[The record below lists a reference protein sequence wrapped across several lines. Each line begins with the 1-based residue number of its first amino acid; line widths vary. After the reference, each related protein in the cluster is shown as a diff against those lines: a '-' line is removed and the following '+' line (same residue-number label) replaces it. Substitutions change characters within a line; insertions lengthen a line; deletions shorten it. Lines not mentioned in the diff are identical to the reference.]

1 MNINA
6 GVVGLSVDPKAST
19 LAGRLA
25 AARIVDDPKF
35 TALVRKR
42 NGLAVTLSILTMAVY
57 LAFIFLVAFD
67 KPLLATKVGGGT
79 TSLGI
84 VFGLVVIVL
93 AFVVTAIYVSAA
105 NGEYDTLTADLKRE
119 YDR

>member
-6 GVVGLSVDPKAST
+6 GAIDRPVDPRAST
-19 LAGRLA
+19 VAGRLA

-35 TALVRKR
+35 ITLVGKR
-42 NGLAVTLSILTMAVY
+42 NGLALTLSVVTMAVY

-67 KPLLATKVGGGT
+67 KPLLATKIAGT

-84 VFGLVVIVL
+84 LFGLVVIVL
-93 AFVVTAIYVSAA
+93 AFVVTAIYVGAA
-105 NGEYDTLTADLKRE
+105 NGEYDTLTAELKRE

>member
-6 GVVGLSVDPKAST
+6 AAAGSSDLQAST

-35 TALVRKR
+35 VALVRKR
-42 NGLAVTLSILTMAVY
+42 NGLAVTLSVVTMAVY

-67 KPLLATKVGGGT
+67 KPLLATKVAGGT

-84 VFGLVVIVL
+84 VFGLVVIVF
-93 AFVVTAIYVSAA
+93 AFIVTAVYVVAA
-105 NGEYDTLTADLKRE
+105 NGDYDSLTDALKRE
-119 YDR
+119 YDH

>member
-1 MNINA
+1 MNTNTA
-6 GVVGLSVDPKAST
+6 VGGAIDAKAST

-25 AARIVDDPKF
+25 AARIIDDPKF
-35 TALVRKR
+35 LTLVRKR
-42 NGLAVTLSILTMAVY
+42 NGLAVTLSVLTMAVY

-93 AFVVTAIYVSAA
+93 AFIVTAIYVGAA
-105 NGEYDTLTADLKRE
+105 NGQYDTLTADLKRE